1 MILPPNDLKIFQNIG
16 QLDLN
21 LNSAS
26 ICYLVW
32 GVQASALTIA
42 EMKDKLRT
50 LNTEVEQLQGE
61 VLYKVKVLNKMHVDY
76 ALSVKA
82 RTALRDEITK
92 CASVVK
98 DKKV

>member
-1 MILPPNDLKIFQNIG
+1 ME
-16 QLDLN
+16 
-21 LNSAS
+21 
-26 ICYLVW
+26 
-32 GVQASALTIA
+32 ASALTIA

-61 VLYKVKVLNKMHVDY
+61 VLYKVKVLNKMHVDR